1 MKTPWHYA
9 DELYDKEKPDIKDIV
24 EEIQI
29 IAYNQALADVIEKRE
44 WLIGDDYRCL
54 AVKIDNI
61 KKLLKEERK

>member
-1 MKTPWHYA
+1 MGFRH
-9 DELYDKEKPDIKDIV
+9 LNIKDIV

-61 KKLLKEERK
+61 KKLLKGERK